1 MTQPHHRNRHPK
13 YRKKYKIHNWRS
25 YERSLIKRGD
35 LTLWLSEDVIEA
47 WNSDLS
53 RRMGRPKLYSD
64 LAIETALTLRLLFKL
79 PLRQTE
85 GFLKSIFRLINVR
98 LNVPDHTTQSRI
110 NSTLKPMFKRV
121 GKLRGR
127 VELVIDSTG
136 LVIHG
141 ESRWTRRNNSKR
153 RRIGWRKLNIGVSN
167 GLIVG
172 HNLS

>member
-1 MTQPHHRNRHPK
+1 MDK
-13 YRKKYKIHNWRS
+13 
-25 YERSLIKRGD
+25 
-35 LTLWLSEDVIEA
+35 
-47 WNSDLS
+47 
-53 RRMGRPKLYSD
+53 PKLYSD
-64 LAIETALTLRLLFKL
+64 LAIETALTLRLQFKL

-98 LNVPDHTTQSRI
+98 LNVPDHTTLSRI

-153 RRIGWRKLNIGVSN
+153 RRIGW
-167 GLIVG
+167 
-172 HNLS
+172 